1 MGAWDGPALIAFLLI
16 GMLTYIF
23 ARQALGSHF
32 PALVAALTFAGG
44 SYLASYPA
52 LDRSILGTVASLPL
66 ILGAV
71 ELGAERGWP
80 GFVVAG
86 VIWGLAASLGDPQT
100 ALYVGILALAYGGWR
115 MSLPPSPLPS
125 PLSPFPL
132 PSSFFPL
139 ALALAVGL
147 LMIGAMRLLGWG
159 PSTLRTAVGYQ
170 QAASGLAPRALLQLI
185 LPGGLGPLSP
195 LYVGILPLLL
205 ALVGLLVGN
214 EQESRFWGAAAL
226 IALLL
231 ALGGNGPLYPLA
243 YLAAP
248 GFGLFHSQGRAALVV
263 SFALALLAGYGAQAL
278 SGSLAPGSVDRL
290 RGLACW
296 AGLLGLGM
304 LVLTMALSMGGVI
317 PGLFLVG
324 SVGLLSLRLR
334 GEGGWLWQGLAV
346 ALILADLGLARWGSP
361 LRYGPR
367 ADLGGQVAF
376 PGYAL
381 HRATVAPGQGVE
393 LTVYWQSQ
401 RPMEVD
407 YTVFTHLLDAEG
419 RIRGQQDRMPV
430 GGTRPTTT
438 WLPGEIIAD
447 PYTIPLAPD
456 APPGRY
462 RLEVGMYNLAT
473 GARLPVLGPDGVHV
487 PQDRI
492 LLGTVDVTGP

>member
-1 MGAWDGPALIAFLLI
+1 MGL
-16 GMLTYIF
+16 
-23 ARQALGSHF
+23 
-32 PALVAALTFAGG
+32 LVA
-44 SYLASYPA
+44 
-52 LDRSILGTVASLPL
+52 
-66 ILGAV
+66 
-71 ELGAERGWP
+71 
-80 GFVVAG
+80 
-86 VIWGLAASLGDPQT
+86 
-100 ALYVGILALAYGGWR
+100 
-115 MSLPPSPLPS
+115 
-125 PLSPFPL
+125 
-132 PSSFFPL
+132 
-139 ALALAVGL
+139 
-147 LMIGAMRLLGWG
+147 GAMRLLGWEG
-159 PSTLRTAVGYQ
+159 AHPSLRTAVGYQ
-170 QAASGLAPRALLQLI
+170 QAASGLAPRALLQII
-185 LPGGLGPLSP
+185 LPGALGPLSP

-205 ALVGLLVGN
+205 AVAGLLVGN
-214 EQESRFWGAAAL
+214 GRESRFWGAAAL

-248 GFGLFHSQGRAALVV
+248 GFGLFHSQERAALVV
-263 SFALALLAGYGAQAL
+263 SFALALLAGHGAQAL
-278 SGSLAPGSVDRL
+278 GGSLAPGSVNRL

-304 LVLTMALSMGGVI
+304 LVLTMALPMGGAI

-346 ALILADLGLARWGSP
+346 ALILADLSLARWGSP

-381 HRATVAPGQGVE
+381 YRATVAPGQSVE
-393 LTVYWQSQ
+393 LIVYWQSQ

-447 PYTIPLAPD
+447 PYTIPVATD

-462 RLEVGMYNLAT
+462 RLEVGMYELAT
-473 GARLPVLGPDGVHV
+473 GARLPVLGPDGVRV

-492 LLGTVDVTGP
+492 LLGTVVIP